1 MKISTTASEVVFAVS
16 DDEGNSVLNY
26 SYSDFN
32 LNVDAG
38 LLVRAVVAL
47 VQQIEA
53 DPAKIET
60 LVSNLANRA
69 A

>member
-1 MKISTTASEVVFAVS
+1 MKLSTTASEVVLAIS
-16 DDEGNSVLNY
+16 DDQGNAVLSY

-32 LNVDAG
+32 LNVDVG
-38 LLVRAVVAL
+38 NLVVAL
-47 VQQIEA
+47 VALAKQIEA
-53 DPAKIET
+53 DPASIET